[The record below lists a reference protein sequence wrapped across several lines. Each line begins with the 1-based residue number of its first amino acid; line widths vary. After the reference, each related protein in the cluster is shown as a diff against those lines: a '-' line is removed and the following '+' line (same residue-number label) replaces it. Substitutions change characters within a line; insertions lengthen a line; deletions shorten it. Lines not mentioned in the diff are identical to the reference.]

1 MSRNLVCQPVKRF
14 EQVLYLPFELFC
26 KTGSILLLG
35 YDRMIIYSAL
45 SKTAKNNPCYHHD
58 RIKRDDKPEVL
69 RNIIFADGR

>member
-1 MSRNLVCQPVKRF
+1 
-14 EQVLYLPFELFC
+14 
-26 KTGSILLLG
+26 
-35 YDRMIIYSAL
+35 MIIYSAL